1 MEKFEYK
8 TMSVDS
14 KETDKPDSLLTDR
27 LNQYGKDGWE
37 LAASFACPCIGSSQ
51 YSLIG
56 LAQKTS
62 FIFKRRLLS
71 EKGRTNDI
79 CG

>member
-8 TMSVDS
+8 IMFVDS

-56 LAQKTS
+56 LAQKTT
-62 FIFKRRLLS
+62 FIFKWRLLS
-71 EKGRTNDI
+71 EKGAHE
-79 CG
+79 

>member
-56 LAQKTS
+56 LAQKTT

-71 EKGRTNDI
+71 EQGAHE
-79 CG
+79 

>member
-1 MEKFEYK
+1 MERFEYK

-14 KETDKPDSLLTDR
+14 RETDKPDLLEGR

-37 LAASFACPCIGSSQ
+37 LAASFACPYIGSSQ
-51 YSLIG
+51 YSLVG
-56 LAQKTS
+56 LAQKTT

-71 EKGRTNDI
+71 EKGAHE
-79 CG
+79 

>member
-56 LAQKTS
+56 LAQKTTL
-62 FIFKRRLLS
+62 IFKRRLLS
-71 EKGRTNDI
+71 EKGAHE
-79 CG
+79 

>member
-8 TMSVDS
+8 IMSVDS
-14 KETDKPDSLLTDR
+14 KETDKHDSLLADR

-37 LAASFACPCIGSSQ
+37 LATSIACPCIGSSQ

-56 LAQKTS
+56 LAQKTTL
-62 FIFKRRLLS
+62 IFKRRLLS
-71 EKGRTNDI
+71 EKGAHE
-79 CG
+79 

>member
-1 MEKFEYK
+1 MEEFEYK

-14 KETDKPDSLLTDR
+14 KETDKLDSLLADR

-37 LAASFACPCIGSSQ
+37 LAASFACPYIGSSQ

-56 LAQKTS
+56 LAQKTT

-71 EKGRTNDI
+71 EKGAHE
-79 CG
+79 

>member
-8 TMSVDS
+8 IMSVDS
-14 KETDKPDSLLTDR
+14 KESDKPDSLLADR

-37 LAASFACPCIGSSQ
+37 LAASFACPYIGSSQ

-56 LAQKTS
+56 LAQKTT
-62 FIFKRRLLS
+62 FIFKRRLFS
-71 EKGRTNDI
+71 EKGAHE
-79 CG
+79 

>member
-8 TMSVDS
+8 IMFVDS
-14 KETDKPDSLLTDR
+14 KESDKPDSLRTDR

-56 LAQKTS
+56 LAQKTT

-71 EKGRTNDI
+71 
-79 CG
+79 

>member
-8 TMSVDS
+8 IMFVDS
-14 KETDKPDSLLTDR
+14 KETDKPDSLLADR

-37 LAASFACPCIGSSQ
+37 LAASFACPYIGSSQ

-56 LAQKTS
+56 LAQKTT
-62 FIFKRRLLS
+62 FIFKRRLFS
-71 EKGRTNDI
+71 EKGAHE
-79 CG
+79 

>member
-1 MEKFEYK
+1 MEEFEYK

-14 KETDKPDSLLTDR
+14 KETDKLDSLLADR

-37 LAASFACPCIGSSQ
+37 LAASFACRYLGSSQ

-56 LAQKTS
+56 LAQKTT
-62 FIFKRRLLS
+62 FIFKRRLFS
-71 EKGRTNDI
+71 EKGAHE
-79 CG
+79 

>member
-8 TMSVDS
+8 IMFVDS
-14 KETDKPDSLLTDR
+14 KETDKPDSLLADK

-56 LAQKTS
+56 LAQKTTL
-62 FIFKRRLLS
+62 IFKRRLLS
-71 EKGRTNDI
+71 EKGAHE
-79 CG
+79 

>member
-14 KETDKPDSLLTDR
+14 KETDKSDSLLADR

-37 LAASFACPCIGSSQ
+37 LAASFACPYIGSSQ

-56 LAQKTS
+56 LAQKTT
-62 FIFKRRLLS
+62 FIFKRRLFS
-71 EKGRTNDI
+71 EKGAHE
-79 CG
+79 

>member
-8 TMSVDS
+8 IMSVDS
-14 KETDKPDSLLTDR
+14 KETDKPDSLLADR

-56 LAQKTS
+56 LAH
-62 FIFKRRLLS
+62 
-71 EKGRTNDI
+71 TNI
-79 CG
+79 HPAY